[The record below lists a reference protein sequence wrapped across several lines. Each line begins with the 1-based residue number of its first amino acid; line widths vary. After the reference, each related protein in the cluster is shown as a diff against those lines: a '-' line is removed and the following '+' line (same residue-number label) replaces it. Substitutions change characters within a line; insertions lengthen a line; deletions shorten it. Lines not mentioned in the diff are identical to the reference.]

1 MLAALT
7 LNSTVAAKVYLQVN
21 LEVVNRES
29 WESIL
34 NYTKILSCKCL
45 NFLAFA
51 VFLCWEL
58 LSRPE

>member
-1 MLAALT
+1 MLAAPT
-7 LNSTVAAKVYLQVN
+7 LNSTAAAKVYLQVN

-34 NYTKILSCKCL
+34 NYTKILYCKCL

-51 VFLCWEL
+51 VL
-58 LSRPE
+58 LLGTPK